1 MSSGVKAAL
10 FPSAASLKRSK
21 TAGGLAVAA
30 GLAAA
35 VVGLVDVLAGNRDVV
50 DVLLLFGGLLVSL
63 AGLRMLRAARIG

>member
-1 MSSGVKAAL
+1 MFGDARAAVL
-10 FPSAASLKRSK
+10 VSAASVKRSK
-21 TAGGLAVAA
+21 AAGRLAVAA

-35 VVGLVDVLAGNRDVV
+35 VVGFVNVLAGNRDVV